1 MPGTTGESQDWKLQT
16 FCGFVD
22 SGTKRMLALL
32 LFAMKVTFGLDGS
45 SESIST
51 FAAKVI
57 SILESK
63 PSRFT
68 TSKDLLSS
76 TEKEPVF
83 EIKSWMNYMEK
94 ISRWLR
100 RRWDQADAYCLAT
113 LFYENVPIAP

>member
-1 MPGTTGESQDWKLQT
+1 MPGTTDESQDWKLQT
-16 FCGFVD
+16 VCGFVD

-51 FAAKVI
+51 FATKVN

-68 TSKDLLSS
+68 TSKDLFAS
-76 TEKEPVF
+76 TEKEPIF
-83 EIKSWMNYMEK
+83 EIKAWMNYME
-94 ISRWLR
+94 ISSRWLR

-113 LFYENVPIAP
+113 LFYENVPIVP